1 MGLVTPILSEGERA
15 LLALLPASE
24 AGEAARAAIGAAGLP
39 TRRVEAFKWSDLRA
53 ALADGV
59 PEADGSAGMVPEALQ
74 GALVIDFAPD
84 GLGIEGDKGAGFA
97 ISVEDS
103 LPLDGDAGIIPALA
117 AALAPKTVVLT
128 ISERQSAP
136 IFLRRHPGS
145 PKRVRVEVGE
155 GVAVTLIDTALA
167 SAGLS
172 TALLEIEISSGAKVT
187 RISLQ
192 EGGTASIDLS
202 HTNVVIAAGG
212 AYEASALTFGARFAR
227 AETFATLQGEGALC
241 RIDGAYLLAGN
252 SHADATTRIT
262 HKGPGGT
269 TRELFKGAVK
279 DKARGVFQGKIL
291 VERAAQQTDARQNH
305 HALMLTEGA
314 EVDAKPELEIYAD
327 DVACA
332 HGNTIGA
339 LDENALFYMRQ
350 RGIPE
355 ASARALLVQAFVTE
369 VLDGIAH
376 DGARDWLA
384 GRVEDW
390 MKGALT

>member
-1 MGLVTPILSEGERA
+1 MGLVSPILTQGETA
-15 LLALLPASE
+15 LMALLPDSDV
-24 AGEAARAAIGAAGLP
+24 GEAARAAIMASGLP
-39 TRRVEAFKWSDLRA
+39 TRRTEAFKWSDLRA
-53 ALADGV
+53 ALGDGLPMV
-59 PEADGSAGMVPEALQ
+59 DGSAGMIPAGLLD
-74 GALVIDFAPD
+74 ALVIDFAPD
-84 GLGIEGDKGAGFA
+84 GLGIEGDKGEGLTIETETSFPVDA
-97 ISVEDS
+97 
-103 LPLDGDAGIIPALA
+103 AGIIPAIA

-128 ISERQSAP
+128 VTQSQVAP

-145 PKRVRVEVGE
+145 PMRVRMEAHA
-155 GVAVTLIDTALA
+155 GVSVTLVDTGLA
-167 SAGLS
+167 TSGLS
-172 TALLEIEISSGAKVT
+172 SALLEIDVASGAKVT

-192 EGGTASIDLS
+192 EGGVSAIDLV
-202 HTNVVIAAGG
+202 HAAVDIDEGG
-212 AYEASALTFGARFAR
+212 SYQASALAFGGKFAR
-227 AETFATLQGEGALC
+227 AETFVTLRGQGASC

-252 SHADATTRIT
+252 SHADATTRVT
-262 HKGPGGT
+262 HMAPGGI

-291 VERAAQQTDARQNH
+291 VERAAQKTDARQNH

-355 ASARALLVQAFVTE
+355 VQVRGLLVQAFVTE

-376 DGARDWLA
+376 EGAREWLT
-384 GRVEDW
+384 GRVESW
-390 MKGALT
+390 MAAAVI